1 MRKAR
6 WLALG
11 VVALVGMALV
21 GSGCGTKEGQEAKP
35 AKEAAKTKLPDVV
48 AKALKAEFPKAEITK
63 VAKEK
68 EGGVTFYDI
77 DFKDADEERAI
88 DIGTDGAIFSVS
100 LVIEAKE
107 VPEAVMKAVQAA
119 LDGGKIEQIE
129 KREVR
134 REAKDLI
141 VSPPFDKPKIQFEAE
156 LKKGD
161 LEATVLV
168 DDKGA
173 VLEAPKW
180 EKPEKE

>member
-1 MRKAR
+1 MMKAR
-6 WLALG
+6 WLLVGA
-11 VVALVGMALV
+11 VALVGLALV
-21 GSGCGTKEGQEAKP
+21 APGCGKKEEDKAKP
-35 AKEAAKTKLPDVV
+35 AKEAAKIKLPDAV

-68 EGGVTFYDI
+68 EGGVPFYDI
-77 DFKDADEERAI
+77 DFKDGDEERAI
-88 DIGTDGAIFSVS
+88 DIATDGAVLSIS
-100 LVIEAKE
+100 LVIEDKE
-107 VPEAVMKAVQAA
+107 VPEAVMKALQGA

-180 EKPEKE
+180 EKPQEE

>member
-1 MRKAR
+1 MMKAR
-6 WLALG
+6 WLLVGA
-11 VVALVGMALV
+11 VALVGLALV
-21 GSGCGTKEGQEAKP
+21 APGCGKKEEDKAKP
-35 AKEAAKTKLPDVV
+35 AKEAAKIKLPDAV

-68 EGGVTFYDI
+68 EGGVPFYDI
-77 DFKDADEERAI
+77 DFKDGDEERAI
-88 DIGTDGAIFSVS
+88 DIATDGAVLSIS
-100 LVIEAKE
+100 LVIEDKE
-107 VPEAVMKAVQAA
+107 VPEAVMKALQGA

-141 VSPPFDKPKIQFEAE
+141 VTALDKPKIEYEAE

-168 DDKGA
+168 DDKGT